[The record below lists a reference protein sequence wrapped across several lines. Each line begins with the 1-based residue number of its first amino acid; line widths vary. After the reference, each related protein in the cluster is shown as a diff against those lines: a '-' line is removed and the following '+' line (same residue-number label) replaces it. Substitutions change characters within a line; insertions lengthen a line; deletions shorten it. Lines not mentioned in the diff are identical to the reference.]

1 MINPIFIFLWIFHI
15 LIWAFV
21 LLAFLNEKTAYY
33 NLYFVVPFI
42 YIIHILPLHI
52 LEKLKEQI
60 YTDESER
67 KDNQDTISKI
77 LVIPYLFQQLNN
89 FFSKSF
95 CNPLSPQGMLIFG
108 MITCAYKLK
117 KDNF

>member
-42 YIIHILPLHI
+42 YIIHIKTTI
-52 LEKLKEQI
+52 LL
-60 YTDESER
+60 
-67 KDNQDTISKI
+67 
-77 LVIPYLFQQLNN
+77 
-89 FFSKSF
+89 
-95 CNPLSPQGMLIFG
+95 
-108 MITCAYKLK
+108 
-117 KDNF
+117 